1 MIKNNGK
8 SEMPDLVNGMIGAMV
23 GITAGCAVINAWS
36 SIVVGVISGL
46 LVNFATPLVS
56 NVSNFLYFNGPIEQT
71 TPTTTLF
78 KKKLNGKLIE
88 HFGELILNYYF
99 LLSYVLFDL

>member
-1 MIKNNGK
+1 MA
-8 SEMPDLVNGMIGAMV
+8 DLVNGMIGAMV

-56 NVSNFLYFNGPIEQT
+56 NVSNFLYFNEAGQT

-78 KKKLNGKLIE
+78 KKKFEWEIN
-88 HFGELILNYYF
+88 
-99 LLSYVLFDL
+99 